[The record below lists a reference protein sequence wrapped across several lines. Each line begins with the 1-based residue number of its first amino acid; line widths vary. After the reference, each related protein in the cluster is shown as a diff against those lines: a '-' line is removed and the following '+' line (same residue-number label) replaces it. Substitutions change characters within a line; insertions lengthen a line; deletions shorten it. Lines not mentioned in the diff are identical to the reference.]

1 MRWSVVGLAELH
13 WKTERSASDFSV
25 GPIVRMCSSL
35 AHSEENGWW
44 PTQDSAWAS
53 CWAGPLHC
61 TLEEEANV
69 LYPPL
74 AFFSR
79 AYTGWD
85 GTLLIHRLSYISVWC
100 LTNSTIFPSGSV
112 AQWQRICLQCKS
124 HRKPWFHPWGG
135 SLEEVN
141 IPVCLARISCQRSRL
156 ASPDEHSHWNIPQ
169 VPPIQHINKDKLFAP
184 IATLLIIIEESACN
198 AGDPSWI
205 SGLGRS
211 PGEGNSYPLPYS
223 GLKNSMDCIVHAVTK
238 SLTQLSNFHFH

>member
-1 MRWSVVGLAELH
+1 MLLISAWG
-13 WKTERSASDFSV
+13 RSWGCAAA
-25 GPIVRMCSSL
+25 L
-35 AHSEENGWW
+35 LTQENGWW
-44 PTQDSAWAS
+44 PTQAAWAS

-74 AFFSR
+74 AFFSC

-85 GTLLIHRLSYISVWC
+85 QTLLIHRLSYISVWC
-100 LTNSTIFPSGSV
+100 LTSSTIFPSGSV

-169 VPPIQHINKDKLFAP
+169 VPSIQHINKDKLFAP

-198 AGDPSWI
+198 AGDPSSI

-211 PGEGNSYPLPYS
+211 PGEGLGYPLQYS
-223 GLKNSMDCIVHAVTK
+223 WPSLVAQLVKNMPTM
-238 SLTQLSNFHFH
+238 